1 MSVDEAFGPI
11 SRLQRNIVVW
21 GVVLILLVSLL
32 SMLVSRGLVRPI
44 DALASGVFDLSS
56 GKEDVVVDV
65 KTQDEFGALAQNFN
79 TMVSSIREK
88 SRLID
93 QQTQENERLMQ
104 NILPQQ
110 IMERLNSGETIAD
123 ELQQVTIAYLQ
134 VGGLAGRLDARE
146 QAVVLGALMER
157 LEELGENY
165 EVERIKTIGTT
176 FVFGCGVTRTRLDHS
191 KQTVDFAVLALDLLK
206 RINLDHRVD
215 LTFKIGIAAGPLFS
229 AVVGSR
235 QFHYEIWGPAADEA
249 ARIRFAAEPG
259 TILVTEAVR
268 QKMDSQHQ
276 VIDAEPLSM
285 DGNALRLY
293 QLLLPDMS
301 LV

>member
-1 MSVDEAFGPI
+1 MHQVGVFGTTITIMPAVSQAVSAALERESGTVITRNYMGDPVLSSFAPLDIPGLNWILLAEMSVDEAFGPI

-110 IMERLNSGETIAD
+110 IMERGASSRAR
-123 ELQQVTIAYLQ
+123 
-134 VGGLAGRLDARE
+134 GLD
-146 QAVVLGALMER
+146 GA
-157 LEELGENY
+157 
-165 EVERIKTIGTT
+165 
-176 FVFGCGVTRTRLDHS
+176 S
-191 KQTVDFAVLALDLLK
+191 
-206 RINLDHRVD
+206 
-215 LTFKIGIAAGPLFS
+215 
-229 AVVGSR
+229 
-235 QFHYEIWGPAADEA
+235 
-249 ARIRFAAEPG
+249 
-259 TILVTEAVR
+259 
-268 QKMDSQHQ
+268 
-276 VIDAEPLSM
+276 
-285 DGNALRLY
+285 
-293 QLLLPDMS
+293 
-301 LV
+301 